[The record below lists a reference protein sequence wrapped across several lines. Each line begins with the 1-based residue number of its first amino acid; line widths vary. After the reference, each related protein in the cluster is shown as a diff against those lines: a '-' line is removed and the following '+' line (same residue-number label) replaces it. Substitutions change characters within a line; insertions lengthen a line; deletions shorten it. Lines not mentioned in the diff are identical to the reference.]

1 MKRKKRARHVSRLLF
16 LCPFLFMCRENGE
29 YMSYKIEKHLNTIS
43 SKGAITL
50 ELNIISYNGDPA
62 KLDLRRWYNG
72 QMLKG
77 ITLTEAEARE
87 LALAIADYF
96 KRKQNCATT

>member
-1 MKRKKRARHVSRLLF
+1 
-16 LCPFLFMCRENGE
+16 
-29 YMSYKIEKHLNTIS
+29 MSYKIEKHLNTIS

-72 QMLKG
+72 SMLKG
-77 ITLTEAEARE
+77 VTLTEAEAKE
-87 LALAIADYF
+87 LALALVDYIQQKQSCAD
-96 KRKQNCATT
+96 T